1 MSDIINLKQAR
12 KQRERD
18 AKQKDSAVKRVK
30 FGQSK
35 VDKNIV
41 DLSKTRLEK
50 KLDDHKRGSPDDRD
64 D

>member
-30 FGQSK
+30 FGQSR

-50 KLDDHKRGSPDDRD
+50 KLDDHKRDSSDD
-64 D
+64 